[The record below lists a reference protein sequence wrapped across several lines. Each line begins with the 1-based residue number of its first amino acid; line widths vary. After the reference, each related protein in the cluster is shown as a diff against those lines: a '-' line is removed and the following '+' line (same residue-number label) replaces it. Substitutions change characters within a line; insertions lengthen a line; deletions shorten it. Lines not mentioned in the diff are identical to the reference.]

1 VRALIPWQRVQ
12 VEGNSMTPTLLPGDW
27 LLVLHG
33 GRVRPGAVVLARFR
47 SRPELA
53 VVKRAQATEDGGWL
67 LTSDNARAGTDSRE
81 LGVAEVLA
89 VAVWQWPSGRGRR
102 REPWLNRWLGK
113 RPAAADP
120 GL

>member
-1 VRALIPWQRVQ
+1 
-12 VEGNSMTPTLLPGDW
+12 MTPTLLPGDW

-47 SRPELA
+47 SRPELS
-53 VVKRAQATEDGGWL
+53 VVKRARAAQDGGWL
-67 LTSDNARAGTDSRE
+67 LVSDNARAGSDSRQ
-81 LGVAEVLA
+81 LGVADVLA

-102 REPWLNRWLGK
+102 AEPWSRHWLGR
-113 RPAAADP
+113 RPGAELP